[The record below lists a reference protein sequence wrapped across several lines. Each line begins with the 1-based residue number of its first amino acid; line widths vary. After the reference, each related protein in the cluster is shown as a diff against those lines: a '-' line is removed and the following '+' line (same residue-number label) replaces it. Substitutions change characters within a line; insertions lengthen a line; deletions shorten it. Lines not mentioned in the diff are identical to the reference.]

1 MMAAPAAPRS
11 DAVALAEKV
20 VALLGEGQFTA
31 TYKYAVLLGLMDLCL
46 EKTERDGAAPD
57 VVSTRELAKRV
68 VEIYWPHCVP
78 YHESDSQSDS
88 PGILRQSLGGRNS
101 QAEIIRLITACR
113 AGADQLRSGTPA
125 RARGAATGRYR
136 KLLDDVEWKLI
147 EMPLPRLQRFGGRV
161 DRFLYRIGW
170 DEGLRLGEVRQY
182 QRGHGG
188 TFDNRLLLMPGVGD
202 GLVTLNGL
210 LRPLIQRQWAARVA
224 RMNDLEEARLE
235 SFLFGRARI
244 GLEPVRG
251 GLQEIQRGRC
261 FYCDDA
267 LGRGTATRPHVD
279 HFIPWSRYPNDAIE
293 NLVVAHDRC
302 NARKSDFLAASDHVA
317 RWRSRLAGGEATD
330 LLQLAELAGWE
341 VGAERSLAVARGIY
355 FRLPVDMPLWLRGLE
370 FAADDV
376 ARVRVVL
383 E

>member
-1 MMAAPAAPRS
+1 MTTSPDGLRN

-46 EKTERDGAAPD
+46 EKTARDGAAPD
-57 VVSTRELAKRV
+57 VVTTRELAERV

-78 YHESDSQSDS
+78 FHQPDS
-88 PGILRQSLGGRNS
+88 PGVLRQSLGGRNS
-101 QAEIIRLITACR
+101 QAEIIRLIMAFR
-113 AGADQLRSGTPA
+113 DEADQLRSGTPA
-125 RARGAATGRYR
+125 RARLAAGARYR
-136 KLLDDVEWKLI
+136 KLVDDVEWKLI

-170 DEGLRLGEVRQY
+170 DEALRLGEVRRY
-182 QRGHGG
+182 QRGQGG
-188 TFDNRLLLMPGVGD
+188 TFDNRLLLAPGVGD

-244 GLEPVRG
+244 SLEPVRG

-261 FYCDDA
+261 FYCDDV
-267 LGRGTATRPHVD
+267 LGGGSATGPQVD

-302 NARKSDFLAASDHVA
+302 NARKSDFLAASDHVG
-317 RWRSRLAGGEATD
+317 RWCSRMAGDEATE
-330 LLQLAELAGWE
+330 LLQLAELVGWE
-341 VGAERSLAVARGIY
+341 TGAERSLAVARGIY

-370 FAADDV
+370 FAAYDV
-376 ARVRVVL
+376 GRAREVL
-383 E
+383 V

>member
-1 MMAAPAAPRS
+1 MRTSPDGIRN

-46 EKTERDGAAPD
+46 EKTARDGAAPD
-57 VVSTRELAKRV
+57 VVTTRELAVRV

-78 YHESDSQSDS
+78 FHQPDS
-88 PGILRQSLGGRNS
+88 PGVLRQSLGGRSS
-101 QAEIIRLITACR
+101 QAEIVRLIMAFR
-113 AGADQLRSGTPA
+113 DEADQFRSGTPA
-125 RARGAATGRYR
+125 RARLAAEARYR
-136 KLLDDVEWKLI
+136 KLVDDVELKLI

-170 DEGLRLGEVRQY
+170 DEALRLGEVRRY
-182 QRGHGG
+182 QRGQSG
-188 TFDNRLLLMPGVGD
+188 TFDNRLLLAPGVGD

-224 RMNDLEEARLE
+224 RMNDLEESRLE

-244 GLEPVRG
+244 SLEPVRG

-261 FYCDDA
+261 FYCDHV
-267 LGRGTATRPHVD
+267 LGGGSATRPQVD

-293 NLVVAHDRC
+293 NLVIAHDRC
-302 NARKSDFLAASDHVA
+302 NARKSDFLAASDHVS
-317 RWRSRLAGGEATD
+317 RWRSRLAGGEAAD

-341 VGAERSLAVARGIY
+341 TAAERSLAVARGIY
-355 FRLPVDMPLWLRGLE
+355 FRLPGDMPLWLRDLE
-370 FAADDV
+370 FTADDI

-383 E
+383 G

>member
-1 MMAAPAAPRS
+1 MTTSPDGLRNY
-11 DAVALAEKV
+11 AVALAEKV

-46 EKTERDGAAPD
+46 EKTARDGAAPD
-57 VVSTRELAKRV
+57 IVTTRELADRV

-78 YHESDSQSDS
+78 FHQPDS
-88 PGILRQSLGGRNS
+88 PGVLRQSLGGRNS
-101 QAEIIRLITACR
+101 QAEIIRLIVAFR
-113 AGADQLRSGTPA
+113 SEAEMLRSSTPA
-125 RARGAATGRYR
+125 RGRVVAGERYHV
-136 KLLDDVEWKLI
+136 LLDEVEWTLI
-147 EMPLPRLQRFGGRV
+147 HMPLPRLQRFGGRV
-161 DRFLYRIGW
+161 DLFLYTIGW
-170 DEGLRLGEVRQY
+170 DEGIRRGVVRRY
-182 QRGHGG
+182 QRGQGSA
-188 TFDNRLLLMPGVGD
+188 FDNRLLLAPGVGD

-244 GLEPVRG
+244 SLEPVRG

-267 LGRGTATRPHVD
+267 LGRGEATRPQVD
-279 HFIPWSRYPNDAIE
+279 HFIPWSRYPNDAVE
-293 NLVVAHDRC
+293 NLVVAHERC
-302 NARKSDFLAASDHVA
+302 NARKRDFLAASDHVS
-317 RWRSRLAGGEATD
+317 RWRSRLAGGEAAE

-341 VGAERSLAVARGIY
+341 TGAERSLAVARGIY
-355 FRLPVDMPLWLRGLE
+355 FRLPGDMPLWLRGLE

-376 ARVRVVL
+376 GRVREVL
-383 E
+383 G